1 MTESA
6 QVDLWNIESA
16 ATCGAL
22 ITVRWDGR
30 EACLSLDAP
39 ETGLS
44 AEARGR
50 DLFDALQQLRRQL
63 EPQGWYPL
71 CNGARVDCY
80 PSGMA
85 RDMGGARSIY
95 ALAIGQAGRPAL
107 VGLFEPAPPE
117 KVATVADQDAFYQ
130 RWLASRSRYQRWLA
144 SRSRR
149 GPRGAG
155 GRSAEARPRDAPEEP

>member
-16 ATCGAL
+16 VTCGAL
-22 ITVRWDGR
+22 LTVRWDGR

-39 ETGLS
+39 ETCSTLS
-44 AEARGR
+44 SSSG
-50 DLFDALQQLRRQL
+50 DSWSRRA
-63 EPQGWYPL
+63 GYPL

-95 ALAIGQAGRPAL
+95 VLTIGQAGPRPWSACSSQ
-107 VGLFEPAPPE
+107 PRP
-117 KVATVADQDAFYQ
+117 
-130 RWLASRSRYQRWLA
+130 RRSRPSPIRTPFI
-144 SRSRR
+144 SD
-149 GPRGAG
+149 G
-155 GRSAEARPRDAPEEP
+155 